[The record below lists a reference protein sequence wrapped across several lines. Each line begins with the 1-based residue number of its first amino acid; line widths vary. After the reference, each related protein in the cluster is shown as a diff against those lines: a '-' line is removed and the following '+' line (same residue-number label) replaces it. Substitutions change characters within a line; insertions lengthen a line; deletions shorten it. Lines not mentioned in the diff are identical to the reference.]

1 MAVRPLLK
9 ITHVRIHHGINSLS
23 VKTIN
28 WSIAPRGIISITGG
42 HLLPTLS
49 DVNKVIKTKDVI
61 WVIGCKFLPHAL
73 SKISRI
79 LIGILFS
86 ECSYIGLKIVS
97 VLYSTEYCAMLKEK
111 KLLTFVYIGQVTNAD
126 TKLCSSPRSDFLYHP
141 HPPPPTL
148 IFRTGYTKCL
158 AYPRTRRPS
167 TTHLLARTF
176 SRRPLSAIS
185 VHLHQLKI

>member
-1 MAVRPLLK
+1 M
-9 ITHVRIHHGINSLS
+9 
-23 VKTIN
+23 
-28 WSIAPRGIISITGG
+28 
-42 HLLPTLS
+42 
-49 DVNKVIKTKDVI
+49 
-61 WVIGCKFLPHAL
+61 IGCKFLPHAL

-111 KLLTFVYIGQVTNAD
+111 KLLTFVSIGQVTNAD

-141 HPPPPTL
+141 PPPPPTL

-167 TTHLLARTF
+167 NHSPVSTHVFPPPTVRYLRAPPPTQDINSSLTYTLQSGQCSQFLSNHFALFRKSRTKLLEGVVRCYTNY
-176 SRRPLSAIS
+176 
-185 VHLHQLKI
+185 

>member
-1 MAVRPLLK
+1 M
-9 ITHVRIHHGINSLS
+9 
-23 VKTIN
+23 
-28 WSIAPRGIISITGG
+28 
-42 HLLPTLS
+42 
-49 DVNKVIKTKDVI
+49 
-61 WVIGCKFLPHAL
+61 IGCKFLPHAL

-141 HPPPPTL
+141 PTL

-176 SRRPLSAIS
+176 SRCPLSAIS
-185 VHLHQLKI
+185 VHLHQFKI

>member
-1 MAVRPLLK
+1 MSVRPLLK
-9 ITHVRIHHGINSLS
+9 ITHVRIPHGINSLS

-42 HLLPTLS
+42 HLFPTLS
-49 DVNKVIKTKDVI
+49 EVNKVIKTKDVI

-111 KLLTFVYIGQVTNAD
+111 KLFTFVYIGQVTNAD
-126 TKLCSSPRSDFLYHP
+126 TKLTVRFSLPPPP
-141 HPPPPTL
+141 HPPTL

-176 SRRPLSAIS
+176 SRCPLSAIS

>member
-1 MAVRPLLK
+1 M
-9 ITHVRIHHGINSLS
+9 
-23 VKTIN
+23 
-28 WSIAPRGIISITGG
+28 
-42 HLLPTLS
+42 
-49 DVNKVIKTKDVI
+49 
-61 WVIGCKFLPHAL
+61 IGCKFLPHAL

-176 SRRPLSAIS
+176 SRCPLHVRYLRAPPPTQDINSSLTYTLQSGQCSQFLSNHFA
-185 VHLHQLKI
+185 LFLKSRTKLLEGVVRCYTNY